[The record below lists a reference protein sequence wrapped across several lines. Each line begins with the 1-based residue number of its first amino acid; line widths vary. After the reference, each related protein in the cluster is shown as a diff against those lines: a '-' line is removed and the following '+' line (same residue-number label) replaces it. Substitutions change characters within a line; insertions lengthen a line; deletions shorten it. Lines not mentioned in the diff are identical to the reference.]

1 MLAYTPYTYIIFAVS
16 VFYTNYFSELQ
27 SVAKQP
33 MQPSEPTGIERQGV
47 RPQEAP
53 SRPSAAIPGRRPVTI
68 FDCHHPKHYL
78 TLRQL
83 ARRCQANGID
93 VLWTIRDKDVT
104 VQLAVQDGFTPN
116 ILTRAQKGWVGRLIE
131 LFAYDWKLYRL
142 ARRHRPFALMGN
154 TFSVAHVGALARI
167 PSIVINDDD
176 KWTNPQ
182 YPLLA
187 YLPATRIVLPDC
199 INENWGKKTRHH
211 HGLHELAYLHPDT
224 YRPNP
229 CIREQL
235 GVGRDERLFLIRL
248 VANTATHD
256 VGVKGFSAEAID
268 SLLQRLS
275 REGRVFISSEGLLSD
290 GLAQFVLPLPISA
303 FHDVLAACY
312 LVVTDGNTV
321 AAEAAVLGIP
331 SVRMTSLAPRSYLSM
346 LEHKFHLT
354 FGFHPKEPAAFFAKL
369 DELLAHQTLAAEWQK
384 RRREMLASLQDPT
397 DIFWDELSRF
407 LQSGER

>member
-1 MLAYTPYTYIIFAVS
+1 MTPLTVTARVTESSRVNS
-16 VFYTNYFSELQ
+16 VLSTAADKLIS
-27 SVAKQP
+27 SAW
-33 MQPSEPTGIERQGV
+33 T
-47 RPQEAP
+47 AP
-53 SRPSAAIPGRRPVTI
+53 ADRMI
-68 FDCHHPKHYL
+68 K
-78 TLRQL
+78 
-83 ARRCQANGID
+83 
-93 VLWTIRDKDVT
+93 
-104 VQLAVQDGFTPN
+104 LAVKMMRIYMLKRFSFP
-116 ILTRAQKGWVGRLIE
+116 I
-131 LFAYDWKLYRL
+131 F
-142 ARRHRPFALMGN
+142 PLMGN

-199 INENWGKKTRHH
+199 IDENWGEKTRHH

-256 VGVKGFSAEAID
+256 VGVEGFSADAID

-290 GLAQFVLPLPISA
+290 GLAQFVLPLPVSA

-312 LVVTDGNTV
+312 LVVSDGNTV

-354 FGFHPKEPAAFFAKL
+354 FGFHPKESAAFFAKL
-369 DELLAHQTLAAEWQK
+369 DELLAHQTLAAEW
-384 RRREMLASLQDPT
+384 RVGD
-397 DIFWDELSRF
+397 DELCHRATSASPSSS
-407 LQSGER
+407 SGE